1 MNTQRFLNWRFG
13 VLVVVVLALLL
24 AGCTTPGSKV
34 DPNATFT
41 EDMDALIEAAQAEGA
56 LTAIALPDD
65 WCNYGEVISTFE
77 QKYGIDVTVL
87 TPDAGS
93 GDEIAAIEAYRDTSQ
108 GDAPDVIDVGYSYG
122 PQAKQSALIAP
133 YKVTTWASIPE
144 TMKDAEGYWYGDYYG
159 VLSFEVNREFVANPP
174 LDWADLLKP
183 EYKSQV
189 ALAGD
194 PRASNQAIMAVYAAA
209 LASGGGL
216 GDARPGLDFFKDLNE
231 AGNLVQY
238 IANVDLVASGQAP
251 IVIRWDYLGL
261 GDRDALSGSANI
273 EVILPQS
280 GLLGGLYVQAISAY
294 APHPNAARL
303 WMEFLY
309 SDEGQILWLK
319 GYCHPARFDDL
330 ISRDVVPPDLMAAL
344 PPAEPYTQALFPTL
358 TQQDAAKTLITSGW
372 DAVVGVDI
380 IRP

>member
-1 MNTQRFLNWRFG
+1 M
-13 VLVVVVLALLL
+13 
-24 AGCTTPGSKV
+24 
-34 DPNATFT
+34 
-41 EDMDALIEAAQAEGA
+41 
-56 LTAIALPDD
+56 
-65 WCNYGEVISTFE
+65 
-77 QKYGIDVTVL
+77 
-87 TPDAGS
+87 
-93 GDEIAAIEAYRDTSQ
+93 
-108 GDAPDVIDVGYSYG
+108 
-122 PQAKQSALIAP
+122 
-133 YKVTTWASIPE
+133 
-144 TMKDAEGYWYGDYYG
+144 
-159 VLSFEVNREFVANPP
+159 
-174 LDWADLLKP
+174 
-183 EYKSQV
+183 
-189 ALAGD
+189 
-194 PRASNQAIMAVYAAA
+194 
-209 LASGGGL
+209 
-216 GDARPGLDFFKDLNE
+216 
-231 AGNLVQY
+231 QY

-319 GYCHPARFDDL
+319 GYCHPARFDNL